1 VQFKVNR
8 GKSVMLGVLATK
20 LKTEE
25 AGLCL
30 STTAMSTEQTPQED
44 MAVDYGESIQPPQEP
59 DNHDYPM
66 QIASSFDALLAQIQE
81 HPDNPDGWR
90 DLVEMAEANNETDKI
105 RTTFDALL
113 RQYPNTASHV
123 LTCTILR

>member
-1 VQFKVNR
+1 VGKVT
-8 GKSVMLGVLATK
+8 LGVLTIK
-20 LKTEE
+20 LETDE

-30 STTAMSTEQTPQED
+30 STTVMSTERTNRED
-44 MAVDYGESIQPPQEP
+44 IAVDYGESIQPSQEP
-59 DNHDYPM
+59 DDHDYPM

-81 HPDNPDGWR
+81 HPDNPDAWR
-90 DLVEMAEANNETDKI
+90 DLVETAEVNSETDKI

-123 LTCTILR
+123 LTSTILR